1 MELTPVAIIGR
12 KLSVNLGDNFTYMNI
27 QENITLAQYTTFK
40 IGGPAKFFC
49 ICKSEGDLV
58 EIVNFAKGKKLP
70 IFILGGGSNILIS
83 DKGYK
88 GLVIKMEIGGTD
100 LSVVSAG
107 AGVIWDDFVA
117 EIVANGLYGL
127 ENLSA
132 IPGTVG
138 AAPVQNIGAYG
149 MDVSRAVQSVRALD
163 TKSMKFIELSNADC
177 KFDYRDSVFKHEK
190 GRYVITRVDFKL
202 SKKGKVNIEYKDLK
216 EYFQDPISVPRS
228 DLVGVREAV
237 VNIRAA
243 KLPDWKKWGTAGSY
257 FKNPII
263 SKKKFE
269 SLKKKYSELPGFPE
283 SNGDIKIS
291 LGWVLDKVCN
301 FKGLSMGRVKIY
313 EKQALVIVA
322 SAGATAEEVMK
333 LAQELMREVKK
344 KTGIMIEGEVEW
356 VN

>member
-1 MELTPVAIIGR
+1 
-12 KLSVNLGDNFTYMNI
+12 MNI

-40 IGGPAKFFC
+40 IGGPAKFFAV
-49 ICKSEGDLV
+49 CKSEDDLV

-88 GLVIKMEIGGTD
+88 GLVIKMEIDGTD
-100 LSVVSAG
+100 LSAVSAG
-107 AGVIWDDFVA
+107 AGIIWDDFVA
-117 EIVANGLYGL
+117 ETVANGLYGL

-149 MDVSRAVQSVRALD
+149 MDVSRAVLSVRALD

-202 SKKGKVNIEYKDLK
+202 TTGGKVNIEYKDLK
-216 EYFQDPISVPRS
+216 EYFQDRISVSRS
-228 DLVGVREAV
+228 DLAGVREAV
-237 VNIRAA
+237 VSIRAA

-269 SLKKKYSELPGFPE
+269 SLKKKYPGLPGFPE
-283 SNGDIKIS
+283 SDGSIKIS